1 MPYFLL
7 FSQLLPRTKNN
18 ILLGNFGD
26 YFQPLLKQKNF
37 RTIKSNNIKIPDNCD
52 NGSEKM
58 PKVSLQCHVS
68 MRQGKKCD
76 TR

>member
-52 NGSEKM
+52 RM
-58 PKVSLQCHVS
+58 AV
-68 MRQGKKCD
+68 RKCLKCPCNVMFL
-76 TR
+76 